1 MRQLILDTETTGL
14 DPNQGHRIIELAG
27 LEVVNRRATGRTVH
41 YHLDPEREIST
52 WLTSTP
58 ILTTAPQM
66 MREGEKRGG
75 PDGDNLSAIVV
86 RWGPET
92 LTDEPST
99 TITETLGLGE
109 FQTQIDRTLTLTDR
123 KGVQRDL
130 SDDEIERAIAEIQ
143 ATIKRY
149 KT

>member
-1 MRQLILDTETTGL
+1 MLDVDPQRAGPDWRARVGVVLQSSRVEPELTVRECLELYAGYYPAPRPVREVMELVGL
-14 DPNQGHRIIELAG
+14 KTKA
-27 LEVVNRRATGRTVH
+27 EV
-41 YHLDPEREIST
+41 
-52 WLTSTP
+52 
-58 ILTTAPQM
+58 
-66 MREGEKRGG
+66 RGG
-75 PDGDNLSAIVV
+75 PEGDNLSLIVV

-92 LTDEPST
+92 LTDEPTT

-109 FQTQIDRTLTLTDR
+109 FQTEIDRTLTLTDR

-130 SDDEIERAIAEIQ
+130 TDDEIERAIAEIQ